1 MKRNNVLYNSNCRQ
15 RKVSCSPLLIA
26 AITVGLSSH
35 GFSQEINNEDATLCN
50 DQEDI
55 YFSCHLTGGKIVSLC
70 ASKDT
75 TATTGYVQY
84 RYGLP
89 ASLEMV
95 FPKKNIPPKGV
106 FKFVNASEGSV
117 NKDIVK
123 FKNGDYIYIIHQS
136 YISGL
141 SVIRKDMFIFKQ
153 DCTGGSY
160 SFISRKARQVI
171 EEIKKSEEDFY

>member
-1 MKRNNVLYNSNCRQ
+1 MFVCHSNWRQ
-15 RKVSCSPLLIA
+15 HKASYAPLLILTLTA
-26 AITVGLSSH
+26 SFSSL
-35 GFSQEINNEDATLCN
+35 GFSQEITNADATLC
-50 DQEDI
+50 DTQEDI
-55 YFSCHLTGGKIVSLC
+55 YFSCRLMGGKIVSVC

-89 ASLEMV
+89 ASLEMS
-95 FPKKNIPPKGV
+95 FPTKITPPKGV
-106 FKFVNASEGSV
+106 FKFVNASEGSI
-117 NKDIVK
+117 NKDILK
-123 FKNGDYIYIIHQS
+123 FKNGDYTYIVHQS

-141 SVIRKDMFIFKQ
+141 SVIIKKSVIFRQ

-171 EEIKKSEEDFY
+171 DEMKRSEEDFY